1 MRGPLA
7 LIFPPKCVLCGKIL
21 ERQEL
26 DLCGRCRLEAPELRH
41 KNKKLRFLDSA
52 TALWHYEGDARA
64 SLLRY
69 KFYGKRHYAKSY
81 GRLLAM
87 QILREH
93 DEPFQVVTWVPI
105 SFKRRLRRGYDQ
117 DELLAKAVGKELGI
131 RPVRCL
137 WKIRDN
143 PAQSGLSGEA
153 ERRANVLGV
162 YRAKA
167 PERFRGKRVLI
178 LDDVIT
184 TGATMSE
191 CARVLLTAGAGE
203 VHGAAMASTA
213 HKK

>member
-1 MRGPLA
+1 MSGPLA
-7 LIFPPKCVLCGKIL
+7 LIFPPKCVLCGRLL

-26 DLCGRCRLEAPELRH
+26 DLCGKCRREAPEQRH
-41 KNKKLRFLDSA
+41 KNKKLRFLDSV
-52 TALWHYEGDARA
+52 TALWHYEGDARN

-87 QILREH
+87 RLLQEH
-93 DEPFQVVTWVPI
+93 DEPFDVLTWVPI
-105 SFKRRLRRGYDQ
+105 SSRRRFRRGYDQ
-117 DELLAKAVGKELGI
+117 VELLAKAVGKELGL

-137 WKIRDN
+137 KKIRHN
-143 PAQSGLSGEA
+143 PAQSGLAGEA

-162 YRAKA
+162 YQAKA
-167 PERFRGKRVLI
+167 PERFRGRRVLI
-178 LDDVIT
+178 VDDVIT

-191 CARVLLTAGAGE
+191 CARVLLTAGAGQI
-203 VHGAAMASTA
+203 HGAALASAA

>member
-1 MRGPLA
+1 MSGPLA
-7 LIFPPKCVLCGKIL
+7 LIFPPKCVLCGRLL

-26 DLCGRCRLEAPELRH
+26 DLCGKCRREAPEQRH
-41 KNKKLRFLDSA
+41 KNKKLRFLDSV
-52 TALWHYEGDARA
+52 TALWHYEGDARN

-87 QILREH
+87 RLLQEH
-93 DEPFQVVTWVPI
+93 DEPFDVLTWVPI
-105 SFKRRLRRGYDQ
+105 SSRRRFRRGYDQ
-117 DELLAKAVGKELGI
+117 VELLAKAVGKELGL

-137 WKIRDN
+137 KKIRHN

-162 YRAKA
+162 YQAKT
-167 PERFRGKRVLI
+167 PERFRGRRVLI
-178 LDDVIT
+178 VDDVIT
-184 TGATMSE
+184 TGATMGE
-191 CARVLLTAGAGE
+191 CARVLLTAGAGQI
-203 VHGAAMASTA
+203 HGAALASAA

>member
-1 MRGPLA
+1 MSGPLA
-7 LIFPPKCVLCGKIL
+7 LIFPPKCVLCGRLL

-26 DLCGRCRLEAPELRH
+26 DLCGKCRREAPEQRH
-41 KNKKLRFLDSA
+41 KNKKLRFLDSV
-52 TALWHYEGDARA
+52 TALWHYEGDARN

-87 QILREH
+87 RLLQEH
-93 DEPFQVVTWVPI
+93 DEPFDVLTWVPI
-105 SFKRRLRRGYDQ
+105 SSRRRFRRGYDQ
-117 DELLAKAVGKELGI
+117 VELLAKAVGKELGL

-137 WKIRDN
+137 KKIRHN

-162 YRAKA
+162 YQAKT
-167 PERFRGKRVLI
+167 PERFRGRRVLI
-178 LDDVIT
+178 VDDVIT

-191 CARVLLTAGAGE
+191 CARVLLTAGAGQI
-203 VHGAAMASTA
+203 HGAALASAA

>member
-1 MRGPLA
+1 MSGPLA
-7 LIFPPKCVLCGKIL
+7 LIFPPKCVLCGRLL

-26 DLCGRCRLEAPELRH
+26 DLCGKCRREAPEQRH
-41 KNKKLRFLDSA
+41 KNKKLRFLDSV
-52 TALWHYEGDARA
+52 TALWHYEGDARN

-87 QILREH
+87 RILQEH
-93 DEPFQVVTWVPI
+93 DEPFDVLTWVPI
-105 SFKRRLRRGYDQ
+105 SSRRRFRRGYDQ
-117 DELLAKAVGKELGI
+117 VELLAKAVGKELGL

-137 WKIRDN
+137 KKIRHN

-162 YRAKA
+162 YQAKA
-167 PERFRGKRVLI
+167 PERFRGRRVLI
-178 LDDVIT
+178 VDDVIT

-191 CARVLLTAGAGE
+191 CARVLLTAGAGQI
-203 VHGAAMASTA
+203 HGAALASAA

>member
-1 MRGPLA
+1 MSGPLA
-7 LIFPPKCVLCGKIL
+7 LIFPPKCVLCGRLL

-26 DLCGRCRLEAPELRH
+26 DLCGKCRREAPEQRH
-41 KNKKLRFLDSA
+41 KNKKLRFLDSV
-52 TALWHYEGDARA
+52 TALWHYEGDARN

-87 QILREH
+87 RILQEH
-93 DEPFQVVTWVPI
+93 DEPFDVLTWVPI
-105 SFKRRLRRGYDQ
+105 SSRRRFRRGYDQ
-117 DELLAKAVGKELGI
+117 VELLAKAVGQELGL

-137 WKIRDN
+137 KKIRHN

-162 YRAKA
+162 YQAKT
-167 PERFRGKRVLI
+167 PERFRGRRVLI
-178 LDDVIT
+178 VDDVIT

-191 CARVLLTAGAGE
+191 CARVLLTAGAGQI
-203 VHGAAMASTA
+203 HGAALASAA